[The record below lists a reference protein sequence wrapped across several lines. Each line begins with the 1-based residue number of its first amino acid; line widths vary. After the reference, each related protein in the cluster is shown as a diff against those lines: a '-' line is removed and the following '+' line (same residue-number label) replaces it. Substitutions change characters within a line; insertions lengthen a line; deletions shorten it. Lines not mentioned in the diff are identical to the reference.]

1 MESRYIFTTLI
12 GVFLFAVAAAA
23 TVAQPQQRL
32 SAAGGS
38 PEQRTQRLKDSLAL
52 SDSQA
57 VQILAIFQD
66 NDVKRAELFES
77 NSGDRD
83 AMRESMRIL
92 ARETDA
98 KIEAILTP
106 EQNEKYQVLR
116 KQWQERRG
124 EMRRR
129 VE

>member
-1 MESRYIFTTLI
+1 MESRFVFMTIFS
-12 GVFLFAVAAAA
+12 VFLLTVAAAA
-23 TVAQPQQRL
+23 SVAQPQQRMQM
-32 SAAGGS
+32 S

-57 VQILAIFQD
+57 VQILAIFQE
-66 NDVKRAELFES
+66 NDMKRAELFES

-92 ARETDA
+92 TRETDA
-98 KIEAILTP
+98 KVEAILTTG
-106 EQNEKYQVLR
+106 QHEKYKVLR

-124 EMRRR
+124 EMRSR